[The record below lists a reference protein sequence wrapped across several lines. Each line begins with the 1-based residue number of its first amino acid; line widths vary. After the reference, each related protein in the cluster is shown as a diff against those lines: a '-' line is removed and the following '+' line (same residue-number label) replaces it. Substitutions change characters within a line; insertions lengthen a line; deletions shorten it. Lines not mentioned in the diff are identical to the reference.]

1 MNSTPIFFEEVNK
14 DIAFKLANLSFENFL
29 NFYDTP
35 EIDENNDELDQRI
48 QYNLL
53 KDYCY
58 QHINNKFQPL
68 KREYSYSK
76 NNNGGRLFVSD
87 KLGLQR
93 IWAKFRGVL
102 CDDIYLDFDMINCHP
117 VILLHI
123 CKIHNIECYTLN
135 TYINNREDKLK
146 DLINNEGISRA
157 DAKKLFIISMNSNFR
172 ITKYN
177 KKIIKDT
184 FFINFDKE
192 IKKIQQSLL
201 SLYPDI
207 KKQLIR
213 RGKTTNLEGCLLN
226 SLLCNLEN
234 EILQKA
240 IKELEN
246 NNIIVEVPMF
256 DGFMVKNNNNIIIDD
271 VIDLLNNCSTEY
283 GIKWSNKEH
292 DISILDDLNELSKD
306 NTYFSFIG
314 VDVVE
319 ISKHLLNTL
328 LKGKILKCYGQYF
341 YLNNK
346 LWINNEKEI
355 KTLLKKLISNLDLW
369 IQTDK
374 PYKVSKCKKGV
385 DELIDFILAH
395 TPENNKFNTELWE
408 NTQYKLFFNNG
419 YYDFINDKFNKTN
432 DLSTKILIENDLN
445 IKSNKT
451 VRKEI
456 YNKILYPLF
465 GVDDLKKDKDNNQY
479 LEYFLYKLSRAVA
492 GHIEDKNWILMKGQ
506 RNSGKGVIGD
516 LLKNCFGKYIK
527 ATNSG
532 NFTLKNYSNNDEAKS
547 NSWILDY
554 EFCRI
559 AITNEIKIDND
570 NKNKVDGNTIK
581 KFCSGGDYMEARKN
595 FKDEIEFRIQSTLL
609 ICCND
614 IPEMSPTDA
623 YEFTTF
629 INMTS
634 AFKEIDDKYKM
645 KNIKYYKPDNSIKTH
660 FIKKKE
666 VINEFILI
674 LIDAYKNKVDMP
686 EKFKMEVEENKE
698 DDDLNIILDTFEFTN
713 NDNDFISNN
722 DLKTY
727 YKDLRLPMSFTK
739 FKGTLKGFGAEDG
752 RNSKDRGLKFIKEKE

>member
-35 EIDENNDELDQRI
+35 EIDENNEELDQRI

-53 KDYCY
+53 KDYCF
-58 QHINNKFQPL
+58 QHIKNKFQPL

-76 NNNGGRLFVSD
+76 NNNNGRLFVSD

-117 VILLHI
+117 TILLYL
-123 CKIHNIECYTLN
+123 CKTHNIECYTLN
-135 TYINNREDKLK
+135 TYINNREDKLM
-146 DLINNEGISRA
+146 DLINNECISRG
-157 DAKKLFIISMNSNFR
+157 DAKKLFIISMNSNFH

-226 SLLCNLEN
+226 SLLCNVEN
-234 EILQKA
+234 EILQKS

-256 DGFMVKNNNNIIIDD
+256 DGFMVKNNNSIIIDD
-271 VIDLLNNCSTEY
+271 VIDILNKCSFEY

-292 DISILDDLNELSKD
+292 DISILDDLNELSND
-306 NTYFSFIG
+306 NNYLSFIG

-319 ISKHLLNTL
+319 ISKYLINTL
-328 LKGKILKCYGQYF
+328 LKDKILKCYGQYF

-355 KTLLKKLISNLDLW
+355 KILLKKLISNLDLW

-374 PYKVSKCKKGV
+374 PYKISKCKKGV

-408 NTQYKLFFNNG
+408 KTQYKLFFNNG

-445 IKSNKT
+445 IKSNKS
-451 VRKEI
+451 VRKDI

-465 GVDDLKKDKDNNQY
+465 GVDDLNKDKDNKQY
-479 LEYFLYKLSRAVA
+479 LDYFLYKLSRAVA

-527 ATNSG
+527 TTNSG

-570 NKNKVDGNTIK
+570 NKNKVDGNIIK

-595 FKDEIEFRIQSTLL
+595 YQDEIEFRIQSTLL

-660 FIKKKE
+660 FIKKKD

-698 DDDLNIILDTFEFTN
+698 DDDLNIILDTFKFTN

-752 RNSKDRGLKFIKEKE
+752 RNSKERGLKFIKEID